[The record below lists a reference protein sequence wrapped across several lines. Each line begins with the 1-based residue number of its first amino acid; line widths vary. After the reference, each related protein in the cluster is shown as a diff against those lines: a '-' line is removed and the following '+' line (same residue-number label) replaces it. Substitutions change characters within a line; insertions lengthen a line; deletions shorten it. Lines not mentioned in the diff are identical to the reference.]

1 MILVQF
7 VQFIL
12 DIVQTVHYN
21 KIDINILLYS
31 KTYQNIYKGEM
42 AMRNKKLVFAVSLL
56 LVTIILTCV
65 FVGCKPEEEIDP
77 AKILMSFYKGDK
89 KTVVHSLELTNLAD
103 YNIVNVYDDVLVA
116 RKYTDGEN
124 IYALFNI
131 AENKIIA
138 TSDSN
143 FSQATN
149 GVYMTAKTFDA
160 QTLYAFYGKEGILKD
175 AVKRGEYSSQSGR
188 IYFSDGD
195 VIISGSNGVK
205 VVEQII
211 DEVDIAY
218 FDGNGDFNVVSTEEI
233 SVALSDDRDNF
244 YVFDGNGKFMYSS
257 RFSYLVESSQ
267 MDFNVIYLGNG
278 KASIQ
283 LLRELTEV
291 EARRLDSYD
300 FIDESGVHIALTT
313 YVYDF
318 MSKELVEVDFNKAI
332 EGVIDISKD
341 EKYSLLATCDIT
353 ENNRL
358 SNGKLTVVDN
368 SLNVVLELND
378 FVDDA
383 RGFAVIDESAY
394 AIADSM
400 TVNVF
405 NAKGEKVKSYVDS
418 AEYTRTGLLKLGK
431 KFYNLKGEKVFE
443 LEDNMIWSDD
453 RSTDGLIY
461 FSREIDGVGE
471 VGVFDSKTGNLTYYD
486 GDCVNM
492 YSAEVFSVADGDG
505 KITVYGMYDGKPIS
519 NKKFE
524 SENHT
529 KYGKY
534 TFGMAPDGDGNTSYF
549 AHWIERPNA

>member
-1 MILVQF
+1 M
-7 VQFIL
+7 
-12 DIVQTVHYN
+12 
-21 KIDINILLYS
+21 
-31 KTYQNIYKGEM
+31 
-42 AMRNKKLVFAVSLL
+42 
-56 LVTIILTCV
+56 
-65 FVGCKPEEEIDP
+65 
-77 AKILMSFYKGDK
+77 
-89 KTVVHSLELTNLAD
+89 
-103 YNIVNVYDDVLVA
+103 
-116 RKYTDGEN
+116 
-124 IYALFNI
+124 
-131 AENKIIA
+131 
-138 TSDSN
+138 
-143 FSQATN
+143 
-149 GVYMTAKTFDA
+149 
-160 QTLYAFYGKEGILKD
+160 
-175 AVKRGEYSSQSGR
+175 
-188 IYFSDGD
+188 
-195 VIISGSNGVK
+195 
-205 VVEQII
+205 
-211 DEVDIAY
+211 
-218 FDGNGDFNVVSTEEI
+218 VSTEEI

-534 TFGMAPDGDGNTSYF
+534 TFVMATDGEGNTSYF